1 MDPGI
6 VIGLALTAISV
17 IGIPLVTMLVR
28 GSAKWTRVE
37 AKLDN
42 VIDDVRDLVINK
54 DQVHLVIMQTIKD
67 DRAAT
72 DKRLRWLEEFL
83 WKRGNGRA
91 V

>member
-1 MDPGI
+1 MDSAAI
-6 VIGLALTAISV
+6 IGLVLTAIAV

-83 WKRGNGRA
+83 WKRGNRA
-91 V
+91 L